1 MPLLARSVGLPMLP
15 SDRNAWAS
23 GNQASSAPG
32 TNGKK
37 LAARNGLI
45 KSRSR
50 QGAVASQQPAI
61 SGDQGWQ
68 IHAKRK
74 LYASHGRGS
83 ASRWREGYSALNTRS

>member
-45 KSRSR
+45 QIALSARRCGKSATCNQR
-50 QGAVASQQPAI
+50 
-61 SGDQGWQ
+61 
-68 IHAKRK
+68 
-74 LYASHGRGS
+74 
-83 ASRWREGYSALNTRS
+83 